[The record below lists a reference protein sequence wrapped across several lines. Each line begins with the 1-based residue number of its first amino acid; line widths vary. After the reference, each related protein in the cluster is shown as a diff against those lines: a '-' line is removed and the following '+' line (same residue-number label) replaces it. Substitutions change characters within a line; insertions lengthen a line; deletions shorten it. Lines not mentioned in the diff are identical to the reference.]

1 MSMNY
6 QSQCSVMAGFF
17 QPGIQIL
24 SLRPKI
30 NKNTLSHFSGE
41 IVTLGITVGRQTQI
55 NSGDG
60 FAAANHDVSEEIFV

>member
-1 MSMNY
+1 
-6 QSQCSVMAGFF
+6 MAGFF

-24 SLRPKI
+24 SLCAKT
-30 NKNTLSHFSGE
+30 NKNTVTLSHFSGE

-55 NSGDG
+55 NYGDG